1 MHNYCLPFAARPAA
15 RIATTA
21 AAAFAAWCGGPQC
34 FAAQTTDEF
43 RILYFEPIAIG
54 SQSTH
59 PGTDKSLQSLP
70 AKQPKHISFAAYGRV
85 FEIDLEPNPGLN
97 TVTAADTATVAYR
110 GSVIGVAQSWARI
123 TQTSAATYGTV
134 WDGNDLYVI
143 EPAADAKEF
152 AVAPLDMRN
161 ASTVIYRLSDTLIR
175 LPGGFCEALDGAA
188 SSGGAQ
194 AYQALT
200 DELRSHVAVQAIGA
214 TKRIQI
220 GALGDAA
227 FRSRYS
233 TDQDATDAIMV
244 LLNNVDGIYSSQL
257 SVEVQ
262 TPSVTLYVDND
273 PFSGTT
279 QPSVLL
285 TELSQVRQA
294 SSVQSSLG
302 LTHLFTGR
310 DLDGDTVGIA
320 YTNAICKSYGVS
332 LTEVRGRG
340 SFIESLI
347 AAHEIGHNFGA
358 PHDGEG
364 ACKSAPSG
372 FLMAPAVN
380 GSDQFSQC
388 SLTQIRSVISS
399 ASCITPLAPADASV
413 PSSLNTVAALPSE
426 LFSTSVSVT
435 NLGGVSATNVQV
447 ALTVPANFS
456 IEAASINGDDCV
468 QGAGG
473 LQCNAGTLA
482 ASAVATIN
490 LSLRSSTAGQFSV
503 GFSVT
508 SDVDANALNNAA
520 SLPVNIQAND
530 PSPVQS
536 PAPAASSGGG
546 NGGGGGS
553 VQWPLLAALGGLAW
567 RRCRARRQ

>member
-1 MHNYCLPFAARPAA
+1 MQNHYLPFAVHTVARTMSVAA
-15 RIATTA
+15 TILGAL
-21 AAAFAAWCGGPQC
+21 CGGPQC
-34 FAAQTTDEF
+34 FAAQSDDF
-43 RILYFEPIAIG
+43 RILYFEPIAIR
-54 SQSTH
+54 SQAADT
-59 PGTDKSLQSLP
+59 GADKSAQGLP
-70 AKQPKHISFAAYGRV
+70 AKREKHISFTAYGRV
-85 FEIDLEPNPGLN
+85 FEIDLEPNPSLGQI
-97 TVTAADTATVAYR
+97 TAGSTATVAYR
-110 GSVIGVAQSWARI
+110 GSIVGTSQSWARI
-123 TQTSAATYGTV
+123 TQTSAETYGTV
-134 WDGNDLYVI
+134 WDGNNLYVI

-161 ASTVIYRLSDTLIR
+161 ARTVIYRLSDTLIR

-200 DELRSHVAVQAIGA
+200 GELRSHVSIQAIGA

-244 LLNNVDGIYSSQL
+244 RLNNVDGIYSSQL
-257 SVEVQ
+257 GVEVQ

-273 PFSGTT
+273 PFSATT
-279 QPSVLL
+279 QPSGLL
-285 TELSQVRQA
+285 NELSQARQA

-320 YTNAICKSYGVS
+320 YTNAICKSYAVS

-340 SFIESLI
+340 SFVESLI

-364 ACKSAPSG
+364 VCSSAPAG

-388 SLTQIRSVISS
+388 SLAQIQPVIQA
-399 ASCITPLAPADASV
+399 ASCITALAPADVSV
-413 PSSLNTVAALPSE
+413 PASPSAVSAQVNE
-426 LFSTSVSVT
+426 LFSTSVSIT
-435 NLGGVSATNVQV
+435 NLGGVSATNVQ
-447 ALTVPANFS
+447 ATLTVPANFS
-456 IEAASINGDDCV
+456 IQAASINGDDCI
-468 QGAGG
+468 QASGSI
-473 LQCNAGTLA
+473 QCSAGTLA
-482 ASAVATIN
+482 ASAVATIS
-490 LSLRSSTAGQFSV
+490 LSLRSSVEGQFSIDV
-503 GFSVT
+503 GVA
-508 SDVDANALNNAA
+508 SDVDANAVNNVSTLAI
-520 SLPVNIQAND
+520 NIQGNV

-536 PAPAASSGGG
+536 VPAPVVSGG
-546 NGGGGGS
+546 NGGGGS
-553 VQWPLLAALGGLAW
+553 IQWFLLAALGGLAL
-567 RRCRARRQ
+567 RRHRMPG